1 MGRLWIPQGGSDR
14 RPRAPVDDGT
24 KRVPPGERTP
34 ALKPRPRAL
43 SGHGLNTAR
52 GRPAMESSDEV
63 SAHDE
68 IPVAFPA
75 QERLRRIDQRSGDPA
90 DDQGVATET
99 DDGDEHNRH
108 QVDG

>member
-1 MGRLWIPQGGSDR
+1 MGRLWIPQISSDR

-24 KRVPPGERTP
+24 KKVTPGERAP
-34 ALKPRPRAL
+34 GLNPDRAR

-52 GRPAMESSDEV
+52 GRPAMESADEV

-90 DDQGVATET
+90 DDQGVATEP

-108 QVDG
+108 Q